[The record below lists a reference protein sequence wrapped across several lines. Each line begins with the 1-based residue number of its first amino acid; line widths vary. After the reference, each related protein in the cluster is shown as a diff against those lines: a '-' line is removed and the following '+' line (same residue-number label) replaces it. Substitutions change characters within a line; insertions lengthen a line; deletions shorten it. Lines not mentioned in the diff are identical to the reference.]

1 MKLSVVGRRGKR
13 ETFRKRCFLGAKVAT
28 AGVGVTQPQSDKRLF
43 RREGKGM
50 GWSREAFF
58 PFPPHPQQRVPPIAR
73 EGVPSLNN
81 RLARALRG
89 SAPKGKI

>member
-1 MKLSVVGRRGKR
+1 MKIS
-13 ETFRKRCFLGAKVAT
+13 TFWTQKALGAFPKRCFQGAEVEN
-28 AGVGVTQPQSDKRLF
+28 AGEGVTQPQSDKRLF
-43 RREGKGM
+43 RREGKGL